1 MKVLHAALA
10 LMVAAVLLGG
20 CGGGD
25 EATADKRLECP
36 RKTAAETP
44 GKQSQPPRKA
54 WLSLHRNTG
63 PEVVG
68 ILMAEKHGYFDDAGI
83 ELTATVGYRPA
94 AALQYVQDES
104 IEFGLAQQPQVVMA
118 RDKGAPIIAVGALIS
133 RPTATMIWLKKSKIE
148 EIADLEGKTIALPGL
163 SSQEAFL
170 ENILGEAGLTLED
183 VELRRV
189 DYDLVSALA
198 SGRADA
204 IFGGSWNVDGAALEA
219 RGLEPV
225 ITRVESLGIPAYEE
239 LVVVAR
245 GDRVARDP
253 RLIRDFMSAVAR
265 GTAAA
270 IENPEEAARV
280 AGEGGEV
287 DPALGP
293 RATRAGVQATLP
305 LLAEAGCMD
314 PDQATELID
323 WMREEGQIKREL
335 PASAVLTNRYVT
347 P

>member
-1 MKVLHAALA
+1 MKVIHAALA
-10 LMVAAVLLGG
+10 LMVAAILLGG
-20 CGGGD
+20 CGGED

-44 GKQSQPPRKA
+44 GKQSQRPRRV
-54 WLSLHRNTG
+54 WISLHRNAG

-68 ILMAEKHGYFDDAGI
+68 ILMAEKRGYFDDVGI

-94 AALQYVQDES
+94 AALEYVQDES

-118 RDKGAPIIAVGALIS
+118 RDKGAPVVAVGGLIS
-133 RPTATMIWLKKSKIE
+133 RPTAAMIWLKKSKIE
-148 EIADLEGKTIALPGL
+148 EIADLEGKTIAFPGL

-170 ENILGEAGLTLED
+170 ESILAEAGLTLED

-189 DYDLVSALA
+189 DYDLVPALV

-204 IFGGSWNVDGAALEA
+204 IFGGSWNVDGVALEA

-245 GDRVARDP
+245 DDRVARDP
-253 RLIRDFMSAVAR
+253 RLIRDFMSAVAL

-270 IENPEEAARV
+270 IEDPEEAARI
-280 AGEGGEV
+280 ADESGEA
-287 DPALGP
+287 DRALG
-293 RATRAGVQATLP
+293 RKATKAGVEATLP

-314 PDQATELID
+314 PDQATDLID
-323 WMREEGQIKREL
+323 WMHEEGQIKREL
-335 PASAVLTNRYVT
+335 PASAVLNNRYVT